1 MIKSMGET
9 SAMCRKRRV
18 NRSESLFNAIWM
30 ALMLSCTVACISRLL
45 WAVQP
50 LLWLGRH
57 PRSVSPVMN
66 GHIFSP
72 NKDSSL

>member
-50 LLWLGRH
+50 
-57 PRSVSPVMN
+57 
-66 GHIFSP
+66 
-72 NKDSSL
+72 